1 MNASNAKPIHHNPAS
16 ARIGHRVVEVSVA
29 GVAASPNGIGYL
41 PIW

>member
-16 ARIGHRVVEVSVA
+16 AWIGATVVMALVA
-29 GVAASPNGIGYL
+29 GVAASPKGIGYL